1 MTLLLLILGIIF
13 LFIIP
18 TLGIILIC
26 LWLFITFW
34 KTFMLIFETLFQA
47 LIAIGKGIYQLIRL
61 MLGKKV
67 EKKEE
72 ENINPQEKKCEYCK
86 SIIDRKAKVCPICK
100 KELNTGIKDIIR
112 AIFVLLVLAGLVA
125 YFCIAF

>member
-1 MTLLLLILGIIF
+1 MNLLLLILGIIF

-18 TLGIILIC
+18 TLGIILIG
-26 LWLFITFW
+26 LWLVITFW
-34 KTFMLIFETLFQA
+34 KTFILILETLLQA
-47 LIAIGKGIYQLIRL
+47 LITIGKGIYQLIRL

-67 EKKEE
+67 EKKE
-72 ENINPQEKKCEYCK
+72 NIKSQEKKCEYCK
-86 SIIDRKAKVCPICK
+86 SILDKKAKVCPICK

-112 AIFVLLVLAGLVA
+112 AIFVLLVLAGLIA